1 MKIPRHA
8 SERRSDQAAAAA
20 AAAAGREGRDDG
32 VKMAARVR
40 VPLPLRG
47 QENIQGT
54 NESETR
60 RRISWQSLT
69 EITPFFDDVAA
80 A

>member
-1 MKIPRHA
+1 MLA
-8 SERRSDQAAAAA
+8 SDAAISS
-20 AAAAGREGRDDG
+20 GSGSSREGRGGDDG
-32 VKMAARVR
+32 AKMAARVR

-54 NESETR
+54 NESETQ
-60 RRISWQSLT
+60 RRISFESLA
-69 EITPFFDDVAA
+69 EIAHFLDHVAA

>member
-1 MKIPRHA
+1 MLA
-8 SERRSDQAAAAA
+8 GDAANRQQQHQEQQG
-20 AAAAGREGRDDG
+20 GREGRDDG

-47 QENIQGT
+47 QENIQRT

-60 RRISWQSLT
+60 RRISWEPLT
-69 EITPFFDDVAA
+69 EVTPIVDDIAA